1 MKQNVTKGY
10 LVLFLI
16 FVLISVVSFALPVEK
31 GAAFWVTYAFTLV
44 AIAAQVGIW
53 KRAFAGRGTLKS
65 KFLGIPSA
73 HLGTVYLI
81 VQLVALLV
89 FLFIP
94 TLPIWGAVIA
104 CVAIAVISALCMIA
118 ADVGRD
124 EIDRID
130 TAVQKKVFYIKG
142 IQSEVEL
149 LAEKEPDSATK
160 TALLQLAEKVRFS
173 DPMSNEALAALEEKI
188 TSSIAGLG
196 NSADKEDSIAQ
207 IALLLDERNKK
218 CRLLK

>member
-53 KRAFAGRGTLKS
+53 KRAFAGEGTLKS
-65 KFLGIPSA
+65 KFLGIPIA

-89 FLFIP
+89 FLFVP

-104 CVAIAVISALCMIA
+104 CVAIAVVSALCMIA

-124 EIDRID
+124 EIDRVD

-149 LAEKEPDSATK
+149 LAEKEPDSTTK

-188 TSSIAGLG
+188 TSSIAELKTTV
-196 NSADKEDSIAQ
+196 DKMPLLWEIE
-207 IALLLDERNKK
+207 LLLAERNKQCK
-218 CRLLK
+218 SQK

>member
-53 KRAFAGRGTLKS
+53 KRAFAGEGTLKS
-65 KFLGIPSA
+65 KFLGIPIA

-124 EIDRID
+124 EIDHID
-130 TAVQKKVFYIKG
+130 AAVQEKVFYIREL
-142 IQSEVEL
+142 QSEVEL
-149 LAEKEPDSATK
+149 LAEKESDSATK
-160 TALLQLAEKVRFS
+160 TVLLQLAEKIRFS
-173 DPMSNEALAALEEKI
+173 DPMSNESLAVLENNIFAK
-188 TSSIAGLG
+188 
-196 NSADKEDSIAQ
+196 IAQ
-207 IALLLDERNKK
+207 LKTTTSKLEIITELNSLLDERNKK
-218 CRLLK
+218 CKILK